1 MKQIDACRSNS
12 IINFH
17 NLLYWELP
25 CWKAAV
31 AAGPRG
37 RERERRETTIKEAIK
52 ANDKKE
58 TERVS
63 RREKQ

>member
-1 MKQIDACRSNS
+1 MHVEAIASLISTIYYTGSFLVGK
-12 IINFH
+12 
-17 NLLYWELP
+17 LLLQLGLE
-25 CWKAAV
+25 
-31 AAGPRG
+31 G
-37 RERERRETTIKEAIK
+37 ERERRETTIKEAIK